1 MLFEQADI
9 NNDGRVSY
17 EELIK
22 ILRWYDF
29 DDGQDIPSKIIRD
42 IRNIVRNN
50 NIEVGKLF

>member
-1 MLFEQADI
+1 LLFEQADI

-29 DDGQDIPSKIIRD
+29 DDGQDIPSK
-42 IRNIVRNN
+42 VM
-50 NIEVGKLF
+50 